1 MGQRVFKFALSI
13 FLSFLILSS
22 VQAATLPGGFT
33 ETQIT
38 GLSNPTAMT
47 FAPDGRLFVCQQGGQ
62 LRVIKNGAL
71 LSTPFLTVTVDSN
84 GERGLLGVAFD
95 PNFAANQFVYIYYTA
110 TTPQVH
116 NRISRFTANGDV
128 AVAGSEVVLLD
139 LNNLSSATNHNGGAI
154 HFGLDGKLYAGVGEN
169 ANGANAQTLT
179 NLLGKVLRINSD
191 GTIPSDN
198 PTSFPGVTGTTS
210 GVNRAIWA
218 LGLRNPFTFA
228 VKPETGRLFI
238 NDVGQS
244 AWEEID
250 DGIAGSNYGWAICEG
265 TCSNAGFTNPLFQ
278 YGHGSTSTTGCA
290 IAGGA
295 FYNPATARF
304 PAAYINTYFFAD
316 LCTGWIRRYDPATG
330 AVTDFASG
338 ISSPVDLQV
347 SADGALY
354 YLARGT
360 NSVFRITYTL
370 PLTTNPVEDAQ
381 FFVRQHYAD
390 FLGREPDAG
399 GLNYWTTQI
408 TQCGSNTSCIRARRI
423 DVSAAFFIETE
434 FQETGSFVYRIYKA
448 SLGRRPT
455 YAEFTT
461 DRGKVV
467 GGSNLEASKT
477 AFANEWVTRAA
488 FLQAYPAT
496 MSNDQFVNKLFDTAG
511 LFPYTIERL
520 QEINAMN
527 GGRTRAQALRDV
539 IEIQE
544 FKTREY
550 NPAFVLMQYY
560 GYLRRDIDQAG
571 YDFWL
576 DILTN
581 REPQNYRG
589 MVCSFLT
596 SAEYQDRFSTVH
608 PRSNAECGS

>member
-1 MGQRVFKFALSI
+1 MGQCVFKFAFSLL
-13 FLSFLILSS
+13 LSFLILSS
-22 VQAATLPGGFT
+22 VNAATLPSGFT

-38 GLSNPTAMT
+38 GLSNPTAMA
-47 FAPDGRLFVCQQGGQ
+47 FAPDGRLFVCQQEGQ
-62 LRVIKNGAL
+62 LRVIKNGAV

-95 PNFAANQFVYIYYTA
+95 PNFATNQFIYVYYTA
-110 TTPQVH
+110 TTPQAH

-128 AVAGSEVVLLD
+128 ALAGSEVVLLD
-139 LNNLSSATNHNGGAI
+139 LNNLSGATNHNGGAI

-169 ANGANAQTLT
+169 ANGANSQTLS
-179 NLLGKVLRINSD
+179 NLLGKMLRINSD
-191 GTIPSDN
+191 GTIPTDN
-198 PTSFPGVTGTTS
+198 PFFNTATGN
-210 GVNRAIWA
+210 NRAIWA
-218 LGLRNPFTFA
+218 WGLRNPFTFA
-228 VKPETGRLFI
+228 IKPETGRIFI

-244 AWEEID
+244 TWEEID
-250 DGIAGSNYGWAICEG
+250 DGIAGSNYGWSICEG

-304 PAAYINTYFFAD
+304 PGAYINTYFFAD

-360 NSVFRITYTL
+360 NSVFKITYAL
-370 PLTTNPVEDAQ
+370 SLTTNPAEDAQ

-390 FLGREPDAG
+390 FLSREPDAG
-399 GLNYWTTQI
+399 GLSYWTNQI
-408 TQCGSNTSCIRARRI
+408 TQCGSNAACIRARRI

-434 FQETGSFVYRIYKA
+434 FQDTGSFVYRLYKA

-455 YAEFTT
+455 YAEFTA
-461 DRGKVV
+461 DRGKVI
-467 GGSNLEASKT
+467 GGSNLDASKT
-477 AFANEWVTRAA
+477 AFANEWVTRAL
-488 FLQAYPAT
+488 FLQAYPVT

-511 LFPYTIERL
+511 LTPYTIERL

-527 GGRTRAQALRDV
+527 GGRTRAQVLRDV

-544 FKTREY
+544 FKQREF
-550 NPAFVLMQYY
+550 NPAFVTMQYY

-608 PRSNAECGS
+608 PRANSECGS

>member
-13 FLSFLILSS
+13 FLSFLILSAA
-22 VQAATLPGGFT
+22 QAATLPSGFT

-47 FAPDGRLFVCQQGGQ
+47 FAPDGRLFVCQQGGS

-169 ANGANAQTLT
+169 ANGANAQTLA
-179 NLLGKVLRINSD
+179 NLLGKILRINSD
-191 GTIPSDN
+191 GTIPTDN
-198 PTSFPGVTGTTS
+198 PFFNTATGN
-210 GVNRAIWA
+210 NRAIWA

-278 YGHGSTSTTGCA
+278 YGHTPPTGSTTGCA

-304 PAAYINTYFFAD
+304 PGAYINTYFFAD
-316 LCTGWIRRYDPATG
+316 LCSGWIRRYDPATG

-408 TQCGSNTSCIRARRI
+408 TQCGSNTACIRARRI

-527 GGRTRAQALRDV
+527 GGRTRAQVLRDV